1 MGSSTR
7 SLMDAAK
14 RATSLAGMIS
24 RRTSSLLALA
34 ATAGIAL
41 IVTACAPGAG
51 PASAPT
57 STASPSD
64 EPADLAAEIIGAW
77 TTDATGDPHLDFTAD
92 GAVTGTDGC
101 NGISTT
107 YTVAEDRV
115 ELAPFASTMKACQ
128 GVDDWL
134 RGVRA
139 VEIDGEALIV
149 LNAAGEQ
156 IGELSR
162 AE

>member
-1 MGSSTR
+1 MP
-7 SLMDAAK
+7 A
-14 RATSLAGMIS
+14 
-24 RRTSSLLALA
+24 LLALA

-57 STASPSD
+57 STASSSD
-64 EPADLAAEIIGAW
+64 GPIDLATDIIGEW
-77 TTDATGDPHLDFTAD
+77 GTDATGEPHLAFTDD
-92 GAVTGTDGC
+92 GTVTGSDGC
-101 NGISTT
+101 NGISST
-107 YTVAEDRV
+107 YTVADDRV
-115 ELAPFASTMKACQ
+115 ELAAFASTMKACQ

-139 VEIDGEALIV
+139 VQIDGGSLVV
-149 LNAAGEQ
+149 LDATGTQ